1 MCQLCGTLEVR
12 HASAR
17 AAGCSRVRAE
27 SPLWS
32 VPKRWTTLLPVALSK
47 ARLQPGLR
55 HVGLLPR
62 DDLYD
67 LEQQVPDDAQRH
79 EL

>member
-1 MCQLCGTLEVR
+1 M
-12 HASAR
+12 
-17 AAGCSRVRAE
+17 
-27 SPLWS
+27 
-32 VPKRWTTLLPVALSK
+32 
-47 ARLQPGLR
+47 QPGLR